1 MIGLIPRN
9 HFEQPG
15 NLIPLG
21 KHLLTGFLNL
31 VPKEWQAYAI
41 GPKKIGYSVMSVII
55 CQLLSDKKH
64 GSKF

>member
-31 VPKEWQAYAI
+31 VPKEWQVYAI
-41 GPKKIGYSVMSVII
+41 GPKKNRIFSYVSYYMSVT
-55 CQLLSDKKH
+55 
-64 GSKF
+64 F